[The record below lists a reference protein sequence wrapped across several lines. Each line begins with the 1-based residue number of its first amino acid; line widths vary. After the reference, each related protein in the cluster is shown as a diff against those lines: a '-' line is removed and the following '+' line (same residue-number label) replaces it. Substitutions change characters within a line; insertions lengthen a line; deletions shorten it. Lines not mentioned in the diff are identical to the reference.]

1 MDARDLFEIIGRLY
15 AANVE
20 LNQEGER
27 LKVQTKMAAEEKKAM
42 AKEID
47 ELTMKCKELEK
58 ANEAYMEAI
67 DELKLQA
74 CVVCK
79 EAIVDAR
86 REEETLNQD
95 SFFD

>member
-27 LKVQTKMAAEEKKAM
+27 LKVQAKMAAEEKKAM

-47 ELTMKCKELEK
+47 ELTMKCKELES
-58 ANEAYMEAI
+58 ANAAYMEAI

-74 CVVCK
+74 AVVSR